1 MASIPR
7 GKCEVEVLNELI
19 NRRLQALEEKI
30 SFQEDAVQKLEA
42 ELIYHQKKATSLE
55 KMLEDLRLSLRK
67 IENNVDAE
75 KQVELPPHF

>member
-1 MASIPR
+1 MASVPR
-7 GKCEVEVLNELI
+7 NKRKVEILKDLI
-19 NRRLQALEEKI
+19 TERLQELEEKI

-55 KMLEDLRLSLRK
+55 KMVEDLQLSLRK
-67 IENNVDAE
+67 IENNVGAE